1 MAAWWEWGE
10 WMRGYVWLSPLA
22 VHLKL
27 SQQSL
32 LIGCTPVQNKKLKEP
47 QNIVFDKPALT
58 EQT

>member
-10 WMRGYVWLSPLA
+10 LMRVYVWLSPLT

-47 QNIVFDKPALT
+47 QNSVFNKPTLT
-58 EQT
+58 E